1 MRPLLECD
9 TIQIEITNQ
18 CHHRCSN
25 CTRLVG
31 HHPKP
36 YFMDFDQFK
45 QAVDSMEGFP
55 KMVGVMG
62 GEPLLHPEF
71 DKFCDYL
78 KSKIPAEQCGLWTCF
93 PDGKEHH
100 RGRIASTFGN
110 IFLNDQSRNDI
121 LHGPVLVASEELPI
135 EPMGRDMLIDRC
147 WVQNYWSASI
157 NPHGAFFCEIAAAL
171 SMLLSDKADGWPVE
185 KHWWARVPKHYVEQM
200 DKYCVK
206 CGAAMP
212 LKKRFSFEGIDDISP
227 GMLALLKDKSPKI
240 KKGDFKIHNLML
252 EQDDRKIA
260 TYKDEEYRSGIAARY
275 GMFLVLQKSGFQRP
289 YLDKNYK
296 GPAGNGGNIIDFSEE
311 KARA

>member
-1 MRPLLECD
+1 MRPLIKCD
-9 TIQIEITNQ
+9 TIQIEITNH
-18 CHHRCSN
+18 CHRRCAN

-36 YFMDFDQFK
+36 YFMDFDMFK
-45 QAVDSMEGFP
+45 RAVDSFENFP
-55 KMVGVMG
+55 KMVGIMG

-93 PDGKEHH
+93 PEGKEHH
-100 RGRIASTFGN
+100 RGRIAATFGN

-121 LHGPVLVASEELPI
+121 MHGPILVASEELPI

-171 SMLLSDKADGWPVE
+171 SMLLSDEPDGWPVG
-185 KHWWARVPKHYVEQM
+185 KHWWARVPRHYAEQM
-200 DKYCVK
+200 DKYCTK

-212 LKKRFSFEGIDDISP
+212 LKKRASCESVDDISP
-227 GMLALLKDKSPKI
+227 KMFELLKDKSPKI
-240 KKGDFKIHNLML
+240 KRGDFKIHNLML
-252 EQDDRKIA
+252 EQDDRQIA
-260 TYKDEEYRSGIAARY
+260 TYKDETYRAKIAERY
-275 GMFLVLQKSGFQRP
+275 GMFLVLQESGFQRP
-289 YLDKNYK
+289 YLDKKYK
-296 GPAGNGGNIIDFSEE
+296 GPVKGGGNIIDFAEE
-311 KARA
+311 KARV